1 VALLVEI
8 GGMIDGGAA
17 PRRTMFRRHRR
28 AADFSEEIDA
38 HIALETDRLMA
49 EGMPPAEA
57 RLDARRRFGNVTAVR
72 ERFYESHRSIWLDQL
87 LQDLRG
93 ASRVLT
99 KSPGFSATAVALIA
113 LVIGGNTTIYSIVH
127 ALLTKPA
134 PGIAADGLVSLG
146 WMVDKQQVHP
156 ADSYPNYVDVASQSR
171 TLSSLLAFQFDRF
184 TLTLHDGSYAIHGG
198 QVSTNYFD
206 TLGLRLAKG
215 RSFTPEEA
223 RLDASGLVGVIS
235 YRLWQERFESAEDI
249 VGRAVLLNG
258 HPATVVGVAPPR
270 FQGVWLNESADVWI
284 PMLAYARLQ
293 GREAPLSDRS
303 GGPIAMVG
311 RLRSAVSLSEAQA
324 ELTTIAQRLQD
335 AYPQTNKGKTV
346 VLFPYSATAAGDS
359 LVAAQGPHF
368 LQIFSVV
375 TALTLLIVCANVAN
389 LMLGRAVVRQREM
402 AVRQS
407 LGASRGRIVRIF
419 VAEGLVIAVTAW
431 MVASLLAFWMSK
443 TVVRLIPQSAGSG
456 TPMTFDFTPDW
467 TVIGYAMVLA
477 IVGTIIFSVAPALRA
492 WQQELL
498 PALKSGELG
507 VVQGRSTVS
516 NALVVLQLAFS
527 VLLLTSAGLAFRSLS
542 VIDAA
547 ELGFDRNNLL
557 LVTINSTG
565 AAATPAANLA
575 LLDRMLDAVR
585 GVPGVTSASFA
596 RRPPQESWATERLQL
611 RGSEKPVAAER
622 NDVGPG
628 YLETLGVTPI
638 AGVFEQHEA
647 QTIRAAA
654 INRHLAETLWPGEDA
669 VGRTVIVASRP
680 DPVRVTAVIPNGY
693 FSGYRRE
700 AAPNFVFLSAR
711 QSLMPPG
718 EITFHVRHAGNLDL
732 VAPLISRAL
741 RTVEPRAP
749 IVYVRTMEWQLDS
762 ILWLVRALTIL
773 LTLFA
778 GGSLLI
784 AAIGQYAAVTFATRR
799 RVREFGVRMA
809 LGASSRDILAS
820 VVGEGWRLTAA
831 GLAIGVAL
839 SLLAARG
846 ARAWLYGVTPT
857 DGPTY
862 LGVIAV
868 LACASLFACYL
879 PARRAARIDPMRA
892 LRQD

>member
-1 VALLVEI
+1 
-8 GGMIDGGAA
+8 
-17 PRRTMFRRHRR
+17 MFRRHRR
-28 AADFSEEIDA
+28 ASDFSEEIEA
-38 HIALETDRLMA
+38 HIALEADRLTA
-49 EGMPPAEA
+49 EGMSPAEA
-57 RLDARRRFGNVTAVR
+57 RLSARRRFGNVTAAQ
-72 ERFYESHRSIWLDQL
+72 ERFYESHRAIWLDQL

-93 ASRVLT
+93 ASRILT
-99 KSPGFSATAVALIA
+99 RSPGLSATAVALIA

-134 PGIAADGLVSLG
+134 PGIAANGLVSLG
-146 WMVDKQQVHP
+146 WVVDKQQVHP
-156 ADSYPNYVDVASQSR
+156 GDSYPNYVDVASQSR
-171 TLSSLLAFQFDRF
+171 TLASLLAFQFDRF
-184 TLTLHDGSYAIHGG
+184 TLTLSGGSYAIHGG

-206 TLGLRLAKG
+206 TLGLALLKG
-215 RSFTPEEA
+215 RTFTPAEA
-223 RLDASGLVGVIS
+223 RLDASGLVAVIS
-235 YRLWQERFESAEDI
+235 DRLWQERFDRAEDI
-249 VGRAVLLNG
+249 VGKAVLLNG
-258 HPATVVGVAPPR
+258 YQATIVGVAPPR

-284 PMLAYARLQ
+284 PMLAYARLH
-293 GREAPLSDRS
+293 GREAALSDRA
-303 GGPIAMVG
+303 GGAIAMVG
-311 RLRSAVSLSEAQA
+311 RLRTAVSRSVAQA

-335 AYPQTNKGKTV
+335 AYPNTNKGKTV

-389 LMLGRAVVRQREM
+389 LMLGRAVIRQREM
-402 AVRQS
+402 ALRQS
-407 LGASRGRIVRIF
+407 LGASRSRIVRIF
-419 VAEGLVIAVTAW
+419 VAEGLVIAVAAW

-443 TVVRLIPQSAGSG
+443 TVVRLMPQSAGSG
-456 TPMTFDFTPDW
+456 APMTFDFTPDW

-477 IVGTIIFSVAPALRA
+477 LAGTIMFSVAPALRA

-507 VVQGRSTVS
+507 VVQGRSAVS
-516 NALVVLQLAFS
+516 NTLVVLQLAFS

-542 VIDAA
+542 VMNAA

-557 LVTINSTG
+557 LVTISSTG
-565 AAATPAANLA
+565 AAATPAANIA

-596 RRPPQESWATERLQL
+596 RRPPQESWPSERLQL
-611 RGSEKPVAAER
+611 RGSEKPVVAER

-638 AGVFEQHEA
+638 AGAFEPPEA
-647 QTIRAAA
+647 QTIRVAA
-654 INRHLAETLWPGEDA
+654 INRHLAETLWPGEDV
-669 VGRTVIVASRP
+669 VGRTLVLGSRF
-680 DPVRVTAVIPNGY
+680 DPVRIAAVIPNGY

-711 QSLMPPG
+711 QSLMLPG
-718 EITFHVRHAGNLDL
+718 EITFHVRHAGHLDL
-732 VAPLISRAL
+732 VAPLITRAL

-749 IVYVRTMEWQLDS
+749 IVYVRTMESQLDS
-762 ILWLVRALTIL
+762 LLWLSRALTML

-784 AAIGQYAAVTFATRR
+784 AAIGQYAAMTFATRR

-820 VVGEGWRLTAA
+820 VVGEGWRLTIV
-831 GLAIGVAL
+831 GLAIGFAL
-839 SLLAARG
+839 SLAAGRG
-846 ARAWLYGVTPT
+846 VRAWLNGVTPT
-857 DGPTY
+857 DTATY
-862 LGVIAV
+862 VGVIAV
-868 LACASLFACYL
+868 LASASLVACYL
-879 PARRAARIDPMRA
+879 PARRAARTDPMQA

>member
-1 VALLVEI
+1 
-8 GGMIDGGAA
+8 MIDGGAA

-38 HIALETDRLMA
+38 HIALETDRLTA
-49 EGMPPAEA
+49 EEMSPAEA
-57 RLDARRRFGNVTAVR
+57 RLAARRRFGNVTAVR

-235 YRLWQERFESAEDI
+235 YRLWQERFESAED
-249 VGRAVLLNG
+249 
-258 HPATVVGVAPPR
+258 
-270 FQGVWLNESADVWI
+270 
-284 PMLAYARLQ
+284 
-293 GREAPLSDRS
+293 
-303 GGPIAMVG
+303 
-311 RLRSAVSLSEAQA
+311 
-324 ELTTIAQRLQD
+324 
-335 AYPQTNKGKTV
+335 
-346 VLFPYSATAAGDS
+346 

-596 RRPPQESWATERLQL
+596 RRPPQESWVTERLQL

-622 NDVGPG
+622 NDVGTG

-638 AGVFEQHEA
+638 AGAFEQHEA

-784 AAIGQYAAVTFATRR
+784 AAIGQYAAMTFATRR

-839 SLLAARG
+839 SLVAGRR
-846 ARAWLYGVTPT
+846 ARAGLYGVTPT